1 MESILYKFIACQIC
15 PMGNASTV
23 CRLTSL
29 PLELRRLIASYVDD
43 EDLIR
48 LRNCH
53 NRAITDG
60 VDDEFVCYLLA

>member
-1 MESILYKFIACQIC
+1 MR
-15 PMGNASTV
+15 NASTV

-29 PLELRRLIASYVDD
+29 PLELRGLIASYVDD

-53 NRAITDG
+53 SWAITDG